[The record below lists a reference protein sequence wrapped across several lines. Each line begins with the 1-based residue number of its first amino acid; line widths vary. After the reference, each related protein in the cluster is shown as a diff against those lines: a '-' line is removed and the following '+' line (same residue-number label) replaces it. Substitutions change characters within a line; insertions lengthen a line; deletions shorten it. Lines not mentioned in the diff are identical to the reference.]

1 MNVAV
6 YARISTKD
14 KGQDTENQLRQLK
27 AYISKQPGW
36 ILTAEFVDQASAKDT
51 NRPEFKRMMDCA
63 SRREFDV
70 LMFWSLDRLSRE
82 GTLRTH
88 QLLEELNSYGVSW
101 KSLTEQYLDT
111 CGIFK
116 EVVISLLAVLAKQ
129 ERERTVERV
138 KAGVARY
145 KEDYAA
151 GRIGN
156 GKTSRTGKNLPI
168 GRQKSIFDRAKA
180 IEMKEQG
187 LSMRQIA
194 KSLRISVGLVHKTVH
209 SYGKTA

>member
-1 MNVAV
+1 MKVAI
-6 YARISTKD
+6 YARVSTKD
-14 KGQDTENQLRQLK
+14 KGQEVENQLRQLRE
-27 AYISKQPGW
+27 YINKVDGW
-36 ILTAEFVDQASAKDT
+36 TLAVEFIDQASAKNI
-51 NRPEFKRMMDCA
+51 NRPEFKRMMEAA

-70 LMFWSLDRLSRE
+70 LLFWSLDRLSRE

-88 QLLEELNSYGVSW
+88 QLLEELNSHGVAW

-129 ERERTVERV
+129 ERERTAERV

-145 KEDYAA
+145 RDDYAS

-156 GKTSRTGKNLPI
+156 GKTSRSGKNLPV
-168 GRQKSIFDRAKA
+168 GRQKRIFDR
-180 IEMKEQG
+180 
-187 LSMRQIA
+187 IA
-194 KSLRISVGLVHKTVH
+194 VLQLHKDGQSIREIARRVGVSIGTVHKTV
-209 SYGKTA
+209 SIQP